1 MEVSR
6 HRDAEASLLLP
17 WLGLAST
24 AQSQVHHNE
33 KTKQASTT

>member
-6 HRDAEASLLLP
+6 HTDAEAYLLLA

-24 AQSQVHHNE
+24 AQSQIHHNE
-33 KTKQASTT
+33 KTKQART